1 MSLTRSLLLTIILSV
16 IAASAGAWGGAR
28 YVVSQTRHATSL
40 HQTVHEKLHLTAAQ
54 EQRISGLEQD
64 FAVRRHALEADM
76 RAANADLAQA
86 IQQGHAY
93 TPAVQQAIDRSHH
106 AMSELQKQTILHVL
120 AMRQVLTPEQAARFD
135 DTVVRALTEDP
146 S

>member
-1 MSLTRSLLLTIILSV
+1 MSPTRSLLLTIVLSV

-28 YVVSQTRHATSL
+28 YVVSQMHHATSL
-40 HQTVHEKLHLTAAQ
+40 HQTVHEKLHLTADQ
-54 EQRISGLEQD
+54 EQRISGLERD

-106 AMSELQKQTILHVL
+106 AMSELQKQSILHVL
-120 AMRQVLTPEQAARFD
+120 AMRQVLTPEQTARFD
-135 DTVVRALTEDP
+135 DTVVKALTEDP

>member
-1 MSLTRSLLLTIILSV
+1 MRSLALTLALSL

-28 YVVSQTRHATSL
+28 YALGRMHHATPF
-40 HQTVHEKLHLTAAQ
+40 HQMVHKDLHLTADQ
-54 EQRISGLEQD
+54 DRRIEGLEQN
-64 FAVRRHALEADM
+64 FAVRRRALEAEM

-86 IQQGHAY
+86 LQQGHAY
-93 TPAVQQAIDRSHH
+93 TPAVQQAIDRSHM

-120 AMRQVLTPEQAARFD
+120 AMRQVLAPEQATRFD
-135 DTVVRALTEDP
+135 DTLAKALTEDA

>member
-1 MSLTRSLLLTIILSV
+1 MSPVRSILLTILLSMV
-16 IAASAGAWGGAR
+16 VAAAGAWAGAQ
-28 YVVSQTRHATSL
+28 YVVGRMHHATSF
-40 HQTVHEKLHLTAAQ
+40 HQMVHERLHLSADQ
-54 EQRISGLEQD
+54 DRRIDGLERD
-64 FAVRRHALEADM
+64 YAVRRQALEAEM

-93 TPAVQQAIDRSHH
+93 TPQVQHAIDRSHQ

-135 DTVVRALTEDP
+135 DTVVKALTEDH

>member
-1 MSLTRSLLLTIILSV
+1 MSPTRSLLLTIVLSV
-16 IAASAGAWGGAR
+16 VAASAGAWGGAR
-28 YVVSQTRHATSL
+28 YVVSRMHHTASL
-40 HQTVHEKLHLTAAQ
+40 HQTVHEKLHLTADQ
-54 EQRISGLEQD
+54 EQRISGLERD

-106 AMSELQKQTILHVL
+106 AMSELQTQSILHVL
-120 AMRQVLTPEQAARFD
+120 AMRQVLTAEQVARFD
-135 DTVVRALTEDP
+135 DTVVKALTEDP

>member
-1 MSLTRSLLLTIILSV
+1 MSPTRSLLLTIALSV
-16 IAASAGAWGGAR
+16 IAAAAGAWGGAR
-28 YVVSQTRHATSL
+28 YVVSQMHHATSL
-40 HQTVHEKLHLTAAQ
+40 HQTMHEKLHLTPGQ
-54 EQRISGLEQD
+54 EQRISGLERD
-64 FAVRRHALEADM
+64 FGVRRHALEADM

-106 AMSELQKQTILHVL
+106 AMSELQKQSILHVL

-135 DTVVRALTEDP
+135 DTVVKALTEDP

>member
-1 MSLTRSLLLTIILSV
+1 MSPIRSLLLTIVLSV
-16 IAASAGAWGGAR
+16 VAAAAGAWGGAR
-28 YVVSQTRHATSL
+28 YVVSRMHHTASL
-40 HQTVHEKLHLTAAQ
+40 HQIVHEKLHLTTGQ
-54 EQRISGLEQD
+54 EQRISGLEGD

-106 AMSELQKQTILHVL
+106 AMSELQKQSILHVL
-120 AMRQVLTPEQAARFD
+120 AMRQVLTPEQVARFD
-135 DTVVRALTEDP
+135 DTVVKALTEDP